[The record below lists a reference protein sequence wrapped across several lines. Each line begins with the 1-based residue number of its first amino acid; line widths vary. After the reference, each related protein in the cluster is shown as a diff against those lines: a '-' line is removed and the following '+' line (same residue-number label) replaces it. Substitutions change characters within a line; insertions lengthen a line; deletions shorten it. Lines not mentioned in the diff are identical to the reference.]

1 MNKENKRLLI
11 DMKYK
16 ELLLQDLCARLPY
29 GVRCNVKYIINNE
42 TTHGEDVE
50 SECTDIIKRI
60 NFDTYSVYTEWLGYE
75 SDIENIKL
83 YLRPMSSMTEEEKKE
98 FQSFFPG
105 CFGDQWL
112 DIEEGTIEIFECSST
127 MTLYLYDFERMIDW
141 LNAHHFDYRGLIE
154 KDLAISSKLRD
165 MDIQKIKDELQNSR
179 KERYDSV
186 LGYWKER
193 KPFKDENSIPDIPIV
208 SKEDY
213 DNIIVPN
220 IIRCGGIPKENLVPG
235 ETYIGS
241 CRNAT
246 EAIWDGERFTYQR
259 TKFGSTYPEKIN
271 HFQDDD
277 GYDVFVPI
285 RIKEGL
291 T

>member
-1 MNKENKRLLI
+1 MVLHL
-11 DMKYK
+11 YK
-16 ELLLQDLCARLPY
+16 ELKSISPY
-29 GVRCNVKYIINNE
+29 YGFAPYKFIGDWCPN
-42 TTHGEDVE
+42 
-50 SECTDIIKRI
+50 
-60 NFDTYSVYTEWLGYE
+60 YE
-75 SDIENIKL
+75 
-83 YLRPMSSMTEEEKKE
+83 MT
-98 FQSFFPG
+98 
-105 CFGDQWL
+105 
-112 DIEEGTIEIFECSST
+112 
-127 MTLYLYDFERMIDW
+127 DW

-179 KERYDSV
+179 KERYNSV
-186 LGYWKER
+186 LEYWKER
-193 KPFKDENSIPDIPIV
+193 KPFKDEDSIPDIPIV

-213 DNIIVPN
+213 NNIIVPN

-246 EAIWDGERFTYQR
+246 EAVWDGERFTYQR

-271 HFQDDD
+271 HFQDDG

-285 RIKEGL
+285 RAKEGL

>member
-1 MNKENKRLLI
+1 MTQE
-11 DMKYK
+11 DK
-16 ELLLQDLCARLPY
+16 ELLLKDISGRLPY
-29 GVRCNVKYIINNE
+29 GLIVQISLFRND
-42 TTHGEDVE
+42 GR
-50 SECTDIIKRI
+50 KR
-60 NFDTYSVYTEWLGYE
+60 DLDLDPHVT
-75 SDIENIKL
+75 ENIWELIDKYHAL
-83 YLRPMSSMTEEEKKE
+83 PYLRPMSSMTEEEKKE

-246 EAIWDGERFTYQR
+246 EAVWDGERFTYQR